1 MYRHN
6 GGYSHQGNPNRHER
20 NNNSHFNNR
29 GTSTPV
35 SVRDSNSNNNSRHY
49 NQPYNSQSNVY
60 SNTPHNPADNSQIRE
75 LYRQPNG
82 ISHQYPD
89 ELNSQYALSSV
100 SSVPPL
106 SLPQSSIRSNNSNNI
121 FTTNNRSEIYNSF
134 VNNVPHR
141 IPPPAT
147 SHSTISAAA
156 TRSTGSN
163 GTPATATAAAATLTT
178 PTTSTFSASR
188 DPQVHDYQGSAGAQ
202 SSLSPSQIHSIPDI
216 NVIPENSVSS
226 TRPNPTESY
235 FNENDYYMN
244 PNYSTGAV
252 SHTSSSIAN
261 NSSANLLNTSS
272 ELQIQNVS
280 SNGDIDDMRPI
291 LRKPF
296 TGSIEGFDGNNNNS
310 SNNNKNTITGGT
322 GTSYNGR
329 NDAYNEVDDFVRVNN
344 IFGDNSISNNHH
356 HIPQQRYQHPQA
368 LPNSYENL
376 GNIDVEAGYIPH
388 NGDDYQ
394 INSYLDRNGNIIDP
408 YRYNGTPN
416 GSGLSFTRGNFS
428 HGNINNIFDYDFSDT
443 EDDAV
448 YDRSNGL
455 NSLHGDLGEYKLK
468 KENLNITEKRV
479 RGSSISVDS
488 SESSEN
494 AGSSSRQRSEMEG
507 EKEPDGEGNNGS
519 NRERRPQ
526 RRAGTEIRR
535 FRLYK
540 GNFVFDSPISKQLL
554 NRYRAAVDNEDILSN
569 EFKFMRYQ
577 AVTCEPNEMAGC
589 NFTVRQLR
597 YLTPRSTELM
607 IVITMYNEDHIL
619 LGRTLKGVMDNI
631 RHMVLKKNHAIWGP
645 DAWKKVVVCIVSD
658 GRLKINEKALALISS
673 LGCYQDGFAK
683 DEINGKK
690 VGMHVYEHTTMMNI
704 TDVTENGIELK
715 CNQSTVPIQ
724 LLFAL
729 KEKNQKKINS
739 HRWAFEGFGELL
751 QPHIVVLLDAGT
763 MPGERSIYNL
773 WKEFD
778 NPHVG
783 GACGEIRTDLGK
795 NFKKL
800 ANPLVASQ
808 NFEYKM
814 SNILDKTTKSNFGFI
829 TVLPGAFS
837 AYRMEAVR
845 GEPLRKYFYGEQVES
860 EGLHFFSSNMY
871 LAEDRILC
879 FEIVVK
885 RDYNWILKYCRS
897 SHASTD
903 VPERVPE
910 FILQRRRWLNGSF
923 FAGIY
928 SFFHFFEVWQS
939 GHNIG
944 RKLLLTVEFIYLFVN
959 TLVSWFSLSSFFL
972 VFRILTLSIALDY
985 SKVFGILSVIFLWL
999 YGISI
1004 FSTFILSLGNKP
1016 KSTEKYYVLN
1026 FIFFAILMCYIIF
1039 CSIFLAVKS
1048 FENVLSSEKFTFTG
1062 LFTNQT
1068 FRDMIISMCSTYV
1081 LYFVSSIVYLQ
1092 PWHMITSFIQYL
1104 LLSPS
1109 YINVLNIYAFCNVH
1123 DISWGTKGAVAKPL
1137 GKINTKEDGTFKME
1151 ILVSGEEIQ
1160 ANYNKYLSILNT
1172 ASPTDDAP
1180 AEVTLEEKKPGY
1192 YANVRSLV
1200 IIFWV
1205 LTNFIIV
1212 AVVLETGGIGDLI
1225 AMMHAPK
1232 NNGSMG
1238 DMTSAVE
1245 KPLITKKAR
1254 IYFNVVLWLVALS
1267 ALFRFSGCTIY
1278 MISRMFRRMTKRQ
1291 ER

>member
-1 MYRHN
+1 MYRNN
-6 GGYSHQGNPNRHER
+6 GGYSHQGNPNRYRR
-20 NNNSHFNNR
+20 NNDNHLNNR
-29 GTSTPV
+29 DTNTSV
-35 SVRDSNSNNNSRHY
+35 NVHDSNSNNNNR
-49 NQPYNSQSNVY
+49 PYNARSNAY
-60 SNTPHNPADNSQIRE
+60 SNTPHNPAANSQIYE
-75 LYRQPNG
+75 LYRQPDG
-82 ISHQYPD
+82 VSHQYQD

-106 SLPQSSIRSNNSNNI
+106 SLPQSSIRSNNNNNNNNNNNV
-121 FTTNNRSEIYNSF
+121 FTTNNRSEIYNTF
-134 VNNVPHR
+134 VNNVPQR

-147 SHSTISAAA
+147 SHGATSTSV
-156 TRSTGSN
+156 TRSTGLN
-163 GTPATATAAAATLTT
+163 DAPATAGPALTT
-178 PTTSTFSASR
+178 PTTSTFSAPR
-188 DPQVHDYQGSAGAQ
+188 GGQGSAGAQ

-216 NVIPENSVSS
+216 NVIPANSVSS
-226 TRPNPTESY
+226 TRPNPAESY
-235 FNENDYYMN
+235 FNENDYYMH
-244 PNYSTGAV
+244 PNYSAGAV
-252 SHTSSSIAN
+252 SNTSSSIAN
-261 NSSANLLNTSS
+261 NSSANLLNTSG

-280 SNGDIDDMRPI
+280 SNGDVDDMKPI

-296 TGSIEGFDGNNNNS
+296 TGSIEGFDGNN
-310 SNNNKNTITGGT
+310 KNTMPSKTGI
-322 GTSYNGR
+322 SYNGG
-329 NDAYNEVDDFVRVNN
+329 NDTYNGVDDFIRVNN
-344 IFGDNSISNNHH
+344 VFGDSSTNNNHRH
-356 HIPQQRYQHPQA
+356 TSQQQYQHPQV

-416 GSGLSFTRGNFS
+416 GSGLSFPRGNHS
-428 HGNINNIFDYDFSDT
+428 HGNINNIFDYDLDDT

-468 KENLNITEKRV
+468 KENFNVIEKTV
-479 RGSSISVDS
+479 RGSSVSVDS
-488 SESSEN
+488 SESFEN
-494 AGSSSRQRSEMEG
+494 IGSGSKQRSDAEG
-507 EKEPDGEGNNGS
+507 EKEEKEPKGEGNNAD

-554 NRYRAAVDNEDILSN
+554 NRYKAAVDNEDILSN

-631 RHMVLKKNHAIWGP
+631 RHMVLKKNNATWGP

-658 GRLKINEKALALISS
+658 GRLKINEKSLALISS

-773 WKEFD
+773 WKEFE

-795 NFKKL
+795 NFKNL
-800 ANPLVASQ
+800 VNPLVASQ

-814 SNILDKTTKSNFGFI
+814 SNILDKTTESNFGFI

-845 GEPLRKYFYGEQVES
+845 GEPLRKYFYGEHVES

-897 SHASTD
+897 SYASTD

-939 GHNIG
+939 GHNLG

-1048 FENVLSSEKFTFTG
+1048 FENMLSSEKFTFTG

-1081 LYFVSSIVYLQ
+1081 LYFVSSIIYLQ

-1123 DISWGTKGAVAKPL
+1123 DISWGTKGAVSKPL

-1151 ILVSGEEIQ
+1151 ILVSSEEIQ

-1172 ASPTDDAP
+1172 ASATDDAP

-1225 AMMHAPK
+1225 AMVHAHK
-1232 NNGSMG
+1232 KNGSLG

-1245 KPLITKKAR
+1245 KPLITRKAQ

-1278 MISRMFRRMTKRQ
+1278 MISRMFRRMLKGRKKDS
-1291 ER
+1291 